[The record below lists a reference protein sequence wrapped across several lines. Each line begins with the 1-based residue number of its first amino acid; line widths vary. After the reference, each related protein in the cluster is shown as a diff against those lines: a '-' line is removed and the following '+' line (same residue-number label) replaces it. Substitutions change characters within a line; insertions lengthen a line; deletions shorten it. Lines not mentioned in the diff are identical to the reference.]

1 MRLPWLA
8 DVLRAAGLAVVEVGD
23 WQNRGDD
30 LRSVEGIVWHHTVTG
45 PRTSDQA
52 VARLLRDGRPDLA
65 GPLSQL
71 GLDRAG
77 RYHVVAAGKANHNG
91 YGLWGNQSIGIEAY
105 NDGVGEPW
113 PDVQVAAYITGTR
126 ALLGRLGLGVDRV
139 KGHKETDPRR
149 KIDPAG
155 LDMDEMRTRIATDQ
169 GDEFDMATIEEL
181 KNLLGEWEKDTRT
194 ELRKVVDGQTDQID
208 RYTVWSMRRDLKA
221 DGLTD
226 KQADAKIVK
235 VLGKSKLP
243 AR

>member
-45 PRTSDQA
+45 PRTSDLN

-77 RYHVVAAGKANHNG
+77 RFHVVAAGKANHNG

-126 ALLGRLGLGVDRV
+126 ALLGRVGLGVDRV

-169 GDEFDMATIEEL
+169 GDVMTPEQEA
-181 KNLLGEWEKDTRT
+181 KLGKWMQEQRAILEKHI
-194 ELRKVVDGQTDQID
+194 DGQTDQVD
-208 RYTVWSMRRDLKA
+208 RGLVWSMRRDLKA

-226 KQADAKIVK
+226 KQADAEIVR
-235 VLGKSKLP
+235 VLRKSKLP

>member
-23 WQNRGDD
+23 WQNRGSD

-77 RYHVVAAGKANHNG
+77 RFHVVAAGKANHNG

-113 PDVQVAAYITGTR
+113 PDVQVAAYIIGTR
-126 ALLGRLGLGVDRV
+126 ALLGRVGLSVDRV

-169 GDEFDMATIEEL
+169 GDVMTPDQEAKLGKWMQEQRAILEERI
-181 KNLLGEWEKDTRT
+181 DA
-194 ELRKVVDGQTDQID
+194 QTDQID

>member
-8 DVLRAAGLAVVEVGD
+8 DELRAAGLAVVEVGG
-23 WQNRGDD
+23 WQHRGDD
-30 LRSVEGIVWHHTVTG
+30 LRSVEGIVWHHTATG
-45 PRTSDQA
+45 PRTSDLN
-52 VARLLRDGRPDLA
+52 VARLLRDGRPNLA

-169 GDEFDMATIEEL
+169 GDVMTPDQEA
-181 KNLLGEWEKDTRT
+181 KLGKWMQEQRAILEKHI
-194 ELRKVVDGQTDQID
+194 DGQTDQVD
-208 RYTVWSMRRDLKA
+208 RGLVWSMRRTLKA

-226 KQADAKIVK
+226 KQADAEIVK

>member
-77 RYHVVAAGKANHNG
+77 RFHVIAAGKANHNG
-91 YGLWGNQSIGIEAY
+91 YGLWGNQSIEMTLCPTCG
-105 NDGVGEPW
+105 NKRCP
-113 PDVQVAAYITGTR
+113 AASDH
-126 ALLGRLGLGVDRV
+126 RLGCTGSN
-139 KGHKETDPRR
+139 EP
-149 KIDPAG
+149 
-155 LDMDEMRTRIATDQ
+155 
-169 GDEFDMATIEEL
+169 
-181 KNLLGEWEKDTRT
+181 
-194 ELRKVVDGQTDQID
+194 GQPGSVY
-208 RYTVWSMRRDLKA
+208 RAVF
-221 DGLTD
+221 
-226 KQADAKIVK
+226 
-235 VLGKSKLP
+235 
-243 AR
+243 

>member
-8 DVLRAAGLAVVEVGD
+8 DVLRAAGLAVVEVGG
-23 WQNRGDD
+23 WQNRGSD

-52 VARLLRDGRPDLA
+52 VARLLRDGRPNLA

-71 GLDRAG
+71 GLDRTG
-77 RYHVVAAGKANHNG
+77 RFHVVAAGKCNHNG

-126 ALLGRLGLGVDRV
+126 ALLGRVGLGVDRV

-155 LDMDEMRTRIATDQ
+155 LNMDEMRHRIATDQ
-169 GDEFDMATIEEL
+169 GDVMTPDQEA
-181 KNLLGEWEKDTRT
+181 KLGKWMQEQRAILEGRIDA
-194 ELRKVVDGQTDQID
+194 QTDQID
-208 RYTVWSMRRDLKA
+208 RYTVWSMRQQ
-221 DGLTD
+221 GVS
-226 KQADAKIVK
+226 DAEIVK